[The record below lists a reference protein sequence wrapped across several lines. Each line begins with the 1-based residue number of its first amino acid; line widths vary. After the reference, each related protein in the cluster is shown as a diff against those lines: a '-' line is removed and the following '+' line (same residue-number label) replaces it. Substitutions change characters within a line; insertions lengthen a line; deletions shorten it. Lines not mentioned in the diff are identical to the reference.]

1 MLERVYAELQLNNLN
16 EFKYSCM
23 QWKCVYVCVWCN
35 TVAVYPGLWS
45 KQLVPIC
52 FFFYSCGLW
61 LREWGALACGVWV
74 WTSSREVCT
83 AGVCV
88 CVWVWF
94 MASERSCVCICG
106 FALNSCICV
115 WTRGCIQ
122 PCVWVTR
129 VCVWLWLAPHPA
141 CLCGV
146 TVCARVCLVVSNKYN
161 IFPL

>member
-1 MLERVYAELQLNNLN
+1 MLETVYAELQLNNLN

-115 WTRGCIQ
+115 WTRGYIQ

-129 VCVWLWLAPHPA
+129 VCVWLWPAPHPA
-141 CLCGV
+141 WCDYVRTSVFGG
-146 TVCARVCLVVSNKYN
+146 YQ
-161 IFPL
+161 